1 LRRHP
6 QACSS
11 SAAAPSSSGT
21 PKMPAK
27 KAPKPRKFFMQLTKD
42 SWTTSATPPMPPP
55 LPSAMKPVQSP
66 PRDEDSPGWRT
77 EQFLMPADCFQLL
90 QRTTDPQLRAIEL
103 LTQCRVRIYSDSGVE
118 QPDCS
123 RLTVRYR
130 DRCGD
135 PRTCERL
142 LNSLLARRQPRGAAA
157 ARLQQLP
164 SKPSPSALPVP
175 AASAS
180 AAADAFDAVRLT
192 ACLGAIAEDILRG
205 SSFVHCC
212 GVASAAFAKAEYAA
226 LRGAGSPLRLPEEQV
241 LSVDAASAEF
251 AASCPS
257 SSSCHYS
264 SLRQPLREVRL
275 AWHRFASIV
284 RVSPAHINLGVAM
297 ATIEDSKRIAA
308 TIPGFSALP
317 SARCVGNLQLPS
329 QPQPFEQEADDDE
342 ADEDVLGPLP
352 VAQLLRSLPIGL
364 SVVVG
369 AEMLTRF

>member
-103 LTQCRVRIYSDSGVE
+103 LTQCRVRVYSDSGVE

-142 LNSLLARRQPRGAAA
+142 LNSLLARRQPRGLPLPACSSCRQNRHRQRCQFRPPPPLPLPMPSMPSASPPASAPSLKTFYAAA
-157 ARLQQLP
+157 ASCTAAAWRPRPSQRLNTPPFAGPAALCGCLRSRCSALTPPLP
-164 SKPSPSALPVP
+164 SSQPRARPPLRATTP
-175 AASAS
+175 ASAS
-180 AAADAFDAVRLT
+180 RCVKSAWPGT
-192 ACLGAIAEDILRG
+192 A
-205 SSFVHCC
+205 
-212 GVASAAFAKAEYAA
+212 
-226 LRGAGSPLRLPEEQV
+226 SP
-241 LSVDAASAEF
+241 
-251 AASCPS
+251 PS
-257 SSSCHYS
+257 S
-264 SLRQPLREVRL
+264 
-275 AWHRFASIV
+275 ASP
-284 RVSPAHINLGVAM
+284 RR
-297 ATIEDSKRIAA
+297 T
-308 TIPGFSALP
+308 
-317 SARCVGNLQLPS
+317 
-329 QPQPFEQEADDDE
+329 
-342 ADEDVLGPLP
+342 
-352 VAQLLRSLPIGL
+352 
-364 SVVVG
+364 
-369 AEMLTRF
+369 